1 MSIEIYYFS
10 GTGNT
15 LAVARGVAEQTRA
28 SLTSIP
34 SLMGRETISSTAEA
48 IGLFFPVY
56 HKGIPLIL
64 KRFVGKME
72 SLEGQYVFAVYTYGD
87 TPAFAA
93 RDLGRLIEERGGRLA
108 AGFGVQMPYN
118 YITPSPVLRG
128 FFQSFVLREIPPEEQ
143 QALFGRAKD
152 SVVSIAESIAAR
164 EVGSF
169 TTGADV
175 ATRLAD
181 RIGLYETL
189 GKWAWLRIGGVR
201 EPTEMS
207 FLESRQLMDRAFNVD
222 ETCTGCGV
230 CARACPVSNIEMTY
244 DPERSHWVPT
254 WQQGCEQ
261 CFACLQWCPE
271 EALQFGGNTS
281 GGKRY
286 HHPEVTLAD
295 MVRAAERV

>member
-1 MSIEIYYFS
+1 MSVEIYCFS

-15 LAVARGVAEQTRA
+15 LAVARGVAEQTGA

-34 SLMGRETISSTAEA
+34 SLMGRETISSSEEA

-72 SLEGQYVFAVYTYGD
+72 GLEGKYVFATYTYGD

-93 RDLGRLIEERGGRLA
+93 RDLGRHIEERGGRLA
-108 AGFGVQMPYN
+108 AGFGVQMSYN

-128 FFQSFVLREIPPEEQ
+128 FFQSFVLREIPLEEQ
-143 QALFGRAKD
+143 QALLARAID
-152 SVVSIAESIAAR
+152 SVVSIADSVSAR
-164 EVGSF
+164 EAGSF
-169 TTGADV
+169 ETSADV

-181 RIGLYETL
+181 RIGLPETL

-201 EPTEMS
+201 EPTELS

-222 ETCTGCGV
+222 ETCTGCGI
-230 CARACPVSNIEMTY
+230 CAKVCPVGNIEMMN
-244 DPERSHWVPT
+244 DVERGHPVRLSQEGGGPDSLVP
-254 WQQGCEQ
+254 
-261 CFACLQWCPE
+261 
-271 EALQFGGNTS
+271 S
-281 GGKRY
+281 S
-286 HHPEVTLAD
+286 
-295 MVRAAERV
+295 